1 MAKYI
6 GRFVAPLAFGAVVAL
21 GACKADSSKQDTAS
35 ALNRDTSAL
44 GRDLAMANRGD
55 TAAQPQLKDVPAN
68 PPSTSQPTKTA
79 PRTTPRT
86 TSSNPRS
93 TGSNSTTRP
102 NTPTTTASGNT
113 VTHPG
118 TGTANSGGAVGTI
131 AAGTTLSLTPTANV
145 CTNTN
150 KVGDKVTMTTQNAVT
165 GSNGAVIPAGSTV
178 TLTVTN
184 LKRSENSNDQIIM
197 EFAVNSVNVGGKSYP
212 LDASIESAP
221 ITRVR
226 NQPKSKDAQKVAIG
240 AGIGAIAGQIL
251 GKNTKS
257 TVIGGAVGAA
267 AGAAAAAATAN
278 YEGCINNT
286 STVTSKLNS
295 AAQVRA

>member
-68 PPSTSQPTKTA
+68 PPSTSTPA
-79 PRTTPRT
+79 RTTPRT
-86 TSSNPRS
+86 TERPSTSRPTSSS
-93 TGSNSTTRP
+93 STTRP
-102 NTPTTTASGNT
+102 NTPKTTASGNT
-113 VTHPG
+113 VTRPG
-118 TGTANSGGAVGTI
+118 TGSNSGGAVGTI

-184 LKRSENSNDQIIM
+184 LKRSENSNDQIVM
-197 EFAVNSVNVGGKSYP
+197 EFAVNSVSVGGKSYP

-221 ITRVR
+221 VTRVR

-278 YEGCINNT
+278 YEGCINST
-286 STVTSKLNS
+286 STVTIKLNS

>member
-1 MAKYI
+1 MTKYI
-6 GRFVAPLAFGAVVAL
+6 GRFIAPLAFGAVVAL
-21 GACKADSSKQDTAS
+21 GACKTDSSKQDTAS

-44 GRDLAMANRGD
+44 GRDLALANRD
-55 TAAQPQLKDVPAN
+55 SAAQPQLKDVPAN
-68 PPSTSQPTKTA
+68 QPAA
-79 PRTTPRT
+79 PAPTRTTPRT
-86 TSSNPRS
+86 TTRPSN
-93 TGSNSTTRP
+93 TTTRP
-102 NTPTTTASGNT
+102 STTTPRPSQPQTTASGNT
-113 VTHPG
+113 VTHPS
-118 TGTANSGGAVGTI
+118 TGTASSGGAVGTI
-131 AAGTTLSLTPTANV
+131 AAGTTLALTPTANV

-150 KVGDKVTMTTQNAVT
+150 KVGDKITATTQNPIT
-165 GSNGAVIPAGSTV
+165 GTNGATIPAGSAV

-184 LKRSENSNDQIIM
+184 LKRSENSNDQIVM
-197 EFAVNSVNVGGKSYP
+197 EFAVNSVTFGGKTYP

-221 ITRVR
+221 VTRVR

-278 YEGCINNT
+278 YEGCINTT
-286 STVTSKLNS
+286 STVTVKLNS
-295 AAQVRA
+295 PAQVRVAI

>member
-55 TAAQPQLKDVPAN
+55 SAAQPQLKDVPAN
-68 PPSTSQPTKTA
+68 PPSTSA
-79 PRTTPRT
+79 PARTTPRT
-86 TSSNPRS
+86 TERPSSSSSRPTS
-93 TGSNSTTRP
+93 TSNRP
-102 NTPTTTASGNT
+102 TTPTTTASGNT
-113 VTHPG
+113 VTRPS
-118 TGTANSGGAVGTI
+118 TGSNSGGAVGSI

-184 LKRSENSNDQIIM
+184 LKRSENSNDQIVM
-197 EFAVNSVNVGGKSYP
+197 EFAVNSVSVNGRNYP

-221 ITRVR
+221 VTRVR

-286 STVTSKLNS
+286 STVTIKLNS

>member
-68 PPSTSQPTKTA
+68 PPSTSTP

-86 TSSNPRS
+86 TERS
-93 TGSNSTTRP
+93 TSTRPTSTSTTRP
-102 NTPTTTASGNT
+102 KTPTTTASGNT
-113 VTHPG
+113 VTHPS
-118 TGTANSGGAVGTI
+118 TGTANSGGSVGTI

-184 LKRSENSNDQIIM
+184 LKRSENSNDQIVM
-197 EFAVNSVNVGGKSYP
+197 EFAVNSVNVGGRNYP

-221 ITRVR
+221 VTRVR

-278 YEGCINNT
+278 FEGCINST
-286 STVTSKLNS
+286 STVTIKLNS
-295 AAQVRA
+295 GAQIRA

>member
-6 GRFVAPLAFGAVVAL
+6 GRFVAPLAFGAAVAL

-68 PPSTSQPTKTA
+68 PPSTSAPTKT
-79 PRTTPRT
+79 TPR
-86 TSSNPRS
+86 SSS
-93 TGSNSTTRP
+93 SSSRP
-102 NTPTTTASGNT
+102 SSSSSSKPSTPTTTASGNT
-113 VTHPG
+113 VTHPS

-131 AAGTTLSLTPTANV
+131 AAGTTLSLTPTSNV

-197 EFAVNSVNVGGKSYP
+197 EFAVNSVTVGGKNYP

-221 ITRVR
+221 VTRVR

-278 YEGCINNT
+278 YEGCVNST
-286 STVTSKLNS
+286 STVTIKLNS
-295 AAQVRA
+295 ATQVRA

>member
-6 GRFVAPLAFGAVVAL
+6 GRYGATLALGAMLAL
-21 GACKADSSKQDTAS
+21 GACKTDSSKQDTAS

-44 GRDLAMANRGD
+44 GRDLAMANRD
-55 TAAQPQLKDVPAN
+55 STAQPQLKDVPAN
-68 PPSTSQPTKTA
+68 PPATSTPTKTA
-79 PRTTPRT
+79 TRPSTPRT
-86 TSSNPRS
+86 STSSSSRPS
-93 TGSNSTTRP
+93 TPART

-113 VTHPG
+113 ETHPAAG
-118 TGTANSGGAVGTI
+118 ASNSGGTVGTI
-131 AAGTTLSLTPTANV
+131 AAGTTLTVAPTSNV

-150 KVGDKVTMTTQNAVT
+150 KVGDKITTTLQNSVT
-165 GSNGAVIPAGSTV
+165 GTNGATIPQGATV

-184 LKRSENSNDQIIM
+184 LKRSDNANDPIVM
-197 EFAVNSVNVGGKSYP
+197 EFAVNSVTFGGKTYA
-212 LDASIESAP
+212 LDANVENAN

-278 YEGCINNT
+278 YEGCVNST
-286 STVTSKLNS
+286 STMTLKLNS
-295 AAQVRA
+295 PAQVRA

>member
-68 PPSTSQPTKTA
+68 PPSTSTPTK
-79 PRTTPRT
+79 TTPRT
-86 TSSNPRS
+86 SSSSSRPTSSS
-93 TGSNSTTRP
+93 ASKP

-113 VTHPG
+113 VTHPS
-118 TGTANSGGAVGTI
+118 TGASNSGGAVGSI
-131 AAGTTLSLTPTANV
+131 AAGTTLSLTPTSNV

-165 GSNGAVIPAGSTV
+165 GSNGAVIPAGSVV

-197 EFAVNSVNVGGKSYP
+197 EFAVNSVTVGGKNYP

-221 ITRVR
+221 VTRVR

-278 YEGCINNT
+278 YEGCVNST
-286 STVTSKLNS
+286 STVTIKLNS

>member
-6 GRFVAPLAFGAVVAL
+6 GRIGAPLALGAMLAL
-21 GACKADSSKQDTAS
+21 GACKTDSSKQDTAS

-44 GRDLAMANRGD
+44 GRDLAMANRD
-55 TAAQPQLKDVPAN
+55 STAQPQLKDVPAN
-68 PPSTSQPTKTA
+68 PPATSNPTKTA
-79 PRTTPRT
+79 TRPTTTRTSTSGSTRTSTTPR
-86 TSSNPRS
+86 
-93 TGSNSTTRP
+93 

-113 VTHPG
+113 VTHPAAG
-118 TGTANSGGAVGTI
+118 ASNSGGTVGTI
-131 AAGTTLSLTPTANV
+131 AAGTTLSVSPSANV

-150 KVGDKVTMTTQNAVT
+150 KVGDKITATLQNSVT
-165 GSNGAVIPAGSTV
+165 GTNGATIPQGATV

-184 LKRSENSNDQIIM
+184 LKRSENANDPIVM
-197 EFAVNSVNVGGKSYP
+197 EFAVNSVTFGGKTYP
-212 LDASIESAP
+212 LDASVENANV
-221 ITRVR
+221 TRVR
-226 NQPKSKDAQKVAIG
+226 NQPKGKDAQKVAIG

-278 YEGCINNT
+278 YEGCVNST
-286 STVTSKLNS
+286 STMTLKLNS
-295 AAQVRA
+295 PAQIRASA

>member
-1 MAKYI
+1 
-6 GRFVAPLAFGAVVAL
+6 
-21 GACKADSSKQDTAS
+21 
-35 ALNRDTSAL
+35 AL

-68 PPSTSQPTKTA
+68 PTSTSNPTKTA
-79 PRTTPRT
+79 PRTTQRPSNT
-86 TSSNPRS
+86 TSRSTSNPS
-93 TGSNSTTRP
+93 TRP

-113 VTHPG
+113 VTHPSAG
-118 TGTANSGGAVGTI
+118 GSNSGGAVGTI

-150 KVGDKVTMTTQNAVT
+150 KVGDKITMTTQNTVT
-165 GSNGAVIPAGSTV
+165 GSNGATIPAGSTV

-197 EFAVNSVNVGGKSYP
+197 EFAVNSVNVGGRSYP

-278 YEGCINNT
+278 YEGCVNST
-286 STVTSKLNS
+286 STVTIKLNS
-295 AAQVRA
+295 ATQVRA

>member
-6 GRFVAPLAFGAVVAL
+6 GRFIAPLALGAVVAL
-21 GACKADSSKQDTAS
+21 GACKTDSSKQDTTS

-44 GRDLAMANRGD
+44 GKDLALAGRD
-55 TAAQPQLKDVPAN
+55 STAQPQLKDVPAN
-68 PPSTSQPTKTA
+68 PPATSA
-79 PRTTPRT
+79 PARTTPR
-86 TSSNPRS
+86 
-93 TGSNSTTRP
+93 STTPRTS
-102 NTPTTTASGNT
+102 TPTRETPREPTKTASGNT
-113 VTHPG
+113 VTHPAS
-118 TGTANSGGAVGTI
+118 TGASNSGGAVGTI
-131 AAGTTLSLTPTANV
+131 DAGTTLSLTPTATV

-150 KVGDKVTMTTQNAVT
+150 KVGDKITATTQNAVT

-184 LKRSENSNDQIIM
+184 LKRSENANDPIVM
-197 EFAVNSVNVGGKSYP
+197 EFAVNSVSFGGKTYP
-212 LDASIESAP
+212 LDASVDAP
-221 ITRVR
+221 VTRVR

-278 YEGCINNT
+278 YEGCVQNT
-286 STVTSKLNS
+286 STMTVKLNS
-295 AAQVRA
+295 PTQVRVAA